1 MLRHLHIENYAL
13 IKSLDISFDEGFTV
27 ITGETGAGKSIL
39 LGALSLILGNRADT
53 AVLFEKNKKCIIEG
67 EFQIDKLALQ
77 PFFEEYDLDY
87 SDITLLRREINES
100 GKSRAFI
107 NDTPVTLPI
116 LKELAVKLVDIHSQH
131 QTLLLN
137 NITFRVNILDQ
148 LARTAPMLKEYKTVL
163 SQFKNMEAEYLL
175 LKEEL
180 LKREQEKDYLA
191 YLHHELKES
200 DLKEGEQ
207 QDAEQQILSLT
218 HAEQIQTNIYQ
229 MVSTLSE
236 QDQNVIQQLRE
247 IKNRSSQII
256 SYLASMQTVNDRLEE
271 ILINLQDLSF
281 ELSKI
286 QDETTVEP
294 EKLEGL
300 EKRLDHLYFL
310 EQKHQVKTV
319 EELIEKEKELEG
331 QLGELEKV
339 REKTELLL
347 QKKESLYQDALS
359 KAITIS
365 ETRLSIVNQL
375 EEEIIGKLRLLGMND
390 ASFKIRI
397 SRKETLTETGIDDV
411 SFYFSANKGVAPEEI
426 GKVASGGELSRLML
440 AIKSIIAESSLL
452 PTIVLDEI
460 DTGISGETAWK
471 VASLMQLISTKRQL
485 LAITHLPQIAAK
497 GKLHYYV
504 YKEIVSG
511 NTFTRIKK
519 LSEEDRVVEVAK
531 MIAGENVTESAKKA
545 AKELLNV

>member
-77 PFFEEYDLDY
+77 PFFEDYDLDY

-163 SQFKNMEAEYLL
+163 SQFKNLEAEHLL
-175 LKEEL
+175 LREEL

-281 ELSKI
+281 ELSNI

-319 EELIEKEKELEG
+319 EELIKKEKELEG

-519 LSEEDRVVEVAK
+519 LSEEDRVVEIAK
-531 MIAGENVTESAKKA
+531 MIAGENITESAKKA